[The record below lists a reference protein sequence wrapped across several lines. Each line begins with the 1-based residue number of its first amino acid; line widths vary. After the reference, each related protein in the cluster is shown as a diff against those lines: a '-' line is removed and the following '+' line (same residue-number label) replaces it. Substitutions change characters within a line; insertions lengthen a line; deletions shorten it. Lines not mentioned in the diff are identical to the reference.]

1 MDRLNTSPKRVS
13 RIIQIGLRVK
23 VNTYTVFQSLILG
36 LSSLTLISRLHHF
49 SQRII
54 LWLQYMYFKIVL
66 SWYSS
71 AHRVIYNDQLANVPR
86 SPPAMHWQLF

>member
-1 MDRLNTSPKRVS
+1 MDRLVSIPERVL
-13 RIIQIGLRVK
+13 RIIQIGLRVRI
-23 VNTYTVFQSLILG
+23 NTYTVFQSRISG

-49 SQRII
+49 RQKII
-54 LWLQYMYFKIVL
+54 LWLQYMYLNFVL

-86 SPPAMHWQLF
+86 SPPARY